1 LKSVRLDDSAL
12 GPLLVPNNAPQPQP
26 GPGELLIRVCAAG
39 VTPTELGW
47 YPTSHTKSGDKRV
60 GAIPGHEFSGVAA
73 GAGEDAGAFR
83 SGQEVFGMNDWYSNG
98 AMAEYCVAP
107 SSAVALKP
115 SRLSHNEAAS
125 VPIGALTAWQGLFD
139 RARLQAGERVL
150 VHGGAGAVG
159 VYVVQLARLH
169 GAHVVAT
176 ASGKNAAFVREL
188 GAEQVIDYQAAQFE
202 QIVTGMDVVFDTVG
216 GETLQRSWS
225 VLKTHGRMV
234 TIVSDEQNAIDAR
247 IKESFFIMEPN
258 GTQLTSIANL
268 LQSGRLRAVVDAVVP
283 LSQAPDAYAGRIPRQ
298 GRGKVVVAVQES
310 EGLFPTA

>member
-1 LKSVRLDDSAL
+1 MTR
-12 GPLLVPNNAPQPQP
+12 
-26 GPGELLIRVCAAG
+26 
-39 VTPTELGW
+39 
-47 YPTSHTKSGDKRV
+47 
-60 GAIPGHEFSGVAA
+60 F
-73 GAGEDAGAFR
+73 
-83 SGQEVFGMNDWYSNG
+83 SNG
-98 AMAEYCVAP
+98 AMAEYCIAP

-125 VPIGALTAWQGLFD
+125 VPMGALTAWQGLFD

-176 ASGKNAAFVREL
+176 ASGADAAFVREL
-188 GAEQVIDYQAAQFE
+188 GAEQVIDYQAAKFE

-234 TIVSDEQNAIDAR
+234 TIVSDEQKRHRCPYQKIILYHGAEWDAVDFYR
-247 IKESFFIMEPN
+247 ESATKRATASGAGRSGSP
-258 GTQLTSIANL
+258 IAGAGSL
-268 LQSGRLRAVVDAVVP
+268 RRPDTAPRTRQSGRGGSGKRRLILNCLR
-283 LSQAPDAYAGRIPRQ
+283 
-298 GRGKVVVAVQES
+298 
-310 EGLFPTA
+310 